1 MKRTLLALLV
11 ASALDMFAAQAAMAQ
26 AATCALANGGNGASP
41 ISTGPNNP
49 LNGFS
54 TFVASGGTA
63 LELCTD
69 PAYCFFD
76 PVVAGNL
83 FSEQIGTGGE
93 SFWYSAD
100 AFIVGNNGLTVNY
113 ITAAEAAFTTGDP
126 VPGGQFSFTRLRIR
140 IDVPQPGIYTLV
152 HPYGEKQWTVDAVDV
167 GNEIN
172 ETLDV
177 SFTPNMA
184 QSSAFNAIGPFL
196 QWDATAP
203 AAPTGFIGDF
213 NVGHTVTGS
222 PCGTNFIRL
231 TGTNLDGTQI
241 AGGIDGSGVDRLES
255 TEFFV
260 QGKIFTGLFRAPLA
274 VQRATFNRSDAA
286 EAQLDVFATVPGG
299 LATTEVRVAESGQPP
314 VRLLAPATLAGNVVD
329 GYFASAALSTAN
341 PGVMPNSVA
350 VTAAD
355 TATVAG
361 ALPTTL
367 LVKAVDNVVITQADY
382 DVAAKVLTVNA
393 TSSDTRAGGPL
404 LTVYETQ
411 SPVGVAQTTNAPPFQ
426 VTVVSASGGTATA
439 TVNVVA
445 TPLPLA
451 PTALSGTATA
461 FNSVSLSWTDASSN
475 EAGFRI
481 KRNGVVVGTVGPNVT
496 TFVNN
501 TGVIEN
507 TAYNYEVVAY
517 NAAGESEAAAAS
529 VATPVAPL
537 NAPSSPGLVAVSNS
551 SVRATWADNSNNEA
565 GFRVVRT
572 RTDVAGTPVT
582 TQVAAGVITLLQTGL
597 VPGATY
603 TYQVVAFRTP
613 ANSTTEQTSASAAST
628 ITVPLGATLNAPSGL
643 ATTRLSNTSVRL
655 LWADQSSLETGYR
668 VQRSTATV
676 NATTGVTSASG
687 TFATTTS
694 PSGNLAANA
703 TLYNNTGLAQNTM
716 YTYQVNAVDGTN
728 QGPAARV
735 YYYSGTLPTVS
746 GTGTNGTTVV
756 GRVVPRWTASTN
768 VAVAGYTLQRCT
780 LNTTTACTT
789 TNGTWTDINIT
800 GRNTTSYNDDG
811 LVSGRR
817 YSYRIRT
824 VNAAIN
830 QAGTYSAIFSALA
843 R

>member
-1 MKRTLLALLV
+1 MKRTLLALLAV
-11 ASALDMFAAQAAMAQ
+11 TALDMFAAQAAMAQ
-26 AATCALANGGNGASP
+26 AASCALANGGNGASP
-41 ISTGPNNP
+41 ISTGPTNT

-69 PAYCFFD
+69 PAFCFFD
-76 PVVAGNL
+76 PVVEGNL

-113 ITAAEAAFTTGDP
+113 ITAAEAAFATEEP

-152 HPYGEKQWTVDAVDV
+152 HPYGEKQWTVDVVDV

-172 ETLDV
+172 ETLDI
-177 SFTPNMA
+177 SFTPNLA
-184 QSSAFNAIGPFL
+184 QSSSFNAVGPFL

-203 AAPTGFIGDF
+203 AAPAGFIGDF

-222 PCGTNFIRL
+222 PCNTNFIRL
-231 TGTNLDGTQI
+231 SGTNLDGTPI
-241 AGGIDGSGVDRLES
+241 AGGIDGSGADALES

-286 EAQLDVFATVPGG
+286 DAQLEVFATVPGG
-299 LATTEVRVAESGQPP
+299 IATTAVSVAETGTP
-314 VRLLAPATLAGNVVD
+314 VRLLAPAALAGNVVD
-329 GYFASAALSTAN
+329 GFFASAALSTAN
-341 PGVMPNSVA
+341 PAAMPNSVA

-355 TATVAG
+355 TAAVAG

-411 SPVGVAQTTNAPPFQ
+411 SPVGIAQTTNAPPFQ

-451 PTALSGTATA
+451 PTALSGTASA
-461 FNSVSLSWTDASSN
+461 FNSVSLSWTDGSTN

-517 NAAGESEAAAAS
+517 NAAGESEAAAVS
-529 VATPVAPL
+529 VSTPVAPL
-537 NAPSSPGLVAVSNS
+537 NAPAVTSLIALSNS
-551 SVRATWADNSNNEA
+551 SVRINWADNSNNEA

-572 RTDVAGTPVT
+572 RTDVASAPVT
-582 TQVAAGVITLLQTGL
+582 TQLAAGVITLTQTGL
-597 VPGATY
+597 VAGATY
-603 TYQVVAFRTP
+603 SYQVVAFRTP
-613 ANSTTEQTSASAAST
+613 ANSTTEQTSASAEST
-628 ITVPLGATLNAPSGL
+628 IAVPLGATLNAPSGL
-643 ATTRLSNTSVRL
+643 ATTRLSGTSVRL

-676 NATTGVTSASG
+676 NATTGVTTAG
-687 TFATTTS
+687 ATFATTTS
-694 PSGNLAANA
+694 PNGNIAANA

-716 YTYQVNAVDGTN
+716 YTYRVNAVDGTT
-728 QGPAARV
+728 QGPTAQIF
-735 YYYSGTLPTVS
+735 YYSGTLPTVS
-746 GTGTNGTTVV
+746 GTGTNATTVV
-756 GRVVPRWTASTN
+756 GRVVPRWTRSTN

-780 LNTTTACTT
+780 LNNTTVCTAA
-789 TNGTWTDINIT
+789 GPWTDINIA
-800 GRNTTSYNDDG
+800 GRNTNLYNDDG
-811 LVSGRR
+811 LVTGRR

-830 QAGTYSAIFSALA
+830 QAGNYSAIFSALA